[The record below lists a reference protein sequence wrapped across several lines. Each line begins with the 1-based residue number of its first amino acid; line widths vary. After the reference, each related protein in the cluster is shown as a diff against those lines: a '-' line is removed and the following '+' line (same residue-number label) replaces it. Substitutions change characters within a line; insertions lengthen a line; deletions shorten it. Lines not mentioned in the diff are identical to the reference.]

1 MTVARYH
8 RDDCD
13 QYNDRQSNLCSRRTG
28 AAPLHSGLSM
38 LFSIRTRNT
47 EVPMPILRVSLWTG
61 RTKKQKA
68 ALAKA
73 LTDTMVD
80 VAKVPP
86 QAVTIQFDEMPKENL
101 ATGGKLHTELFK
113 G

>member
-1 MTVARYH
+1 
-8 RDDCD
+8 
-13 QYNDRQSNLCSRRTG
+13 
-28 AAPLHSGLSM
+28 
-38 LFSIRTRNT
+38 
-47 EVPMPILRVSLWTG
+47 MPILRVSLWSG
-61 RTKKQKA
+61 RTKEQKA

-80 VAKVPP
+80 VAKVPA
-86 QAVTIQFDEMPKENL
+86 QSVTIQIEEMPKENW